1 MQIIISSGHGKV
13 IRGTSGYLDEVD
25 EARRIVEKVAD
36 YLDDTGVGVDTFHD
50 DVSTTQ
56 SENLSSLSSG
66 ALSSYLGAGLVTAA
80 RPRCSMRAAA
90 LWAPWCGNRR
100 SGKRPRVRAGVQMIR
115 YSEE

>member
-36 YLDDTGVGVDTFHD
+36 YLDDMGVGVDTFHD

-56 SENLSSLSSG
+56 SENL
-66 ALSSYLGAGLVTAA
+66 
-80 RPRCSMRAAA
+80 
-90 LWAPWCGNRR
+90 
-100 SGKRPRVRAGVQMIR
+100 
-115 YSEE
+115 

>member
-36 YLDDTGVGVDTFHD
+36 YLDDTGVDTFHD

-66 ALSSYLGAGLVTAA
+66 ALSTILA
-80 RPRCSMRAAA
+80 RD
-90 LWAPWCGNRR
+90 W
-100 SGKRPRVRAGVQMIR
+100 
-115 YSEE
+115 